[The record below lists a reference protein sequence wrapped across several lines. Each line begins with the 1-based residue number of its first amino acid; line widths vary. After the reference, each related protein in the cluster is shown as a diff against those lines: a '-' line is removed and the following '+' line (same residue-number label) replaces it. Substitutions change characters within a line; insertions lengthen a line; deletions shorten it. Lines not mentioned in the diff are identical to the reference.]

1 MTVTGIK
8 GHETS
13 LEINS
18 ALSWNNDSMLKLV
31 CLVIQ
36 GRHNKTILY
45 WWTRQCLLG
54 ALHWTFHA

>member
-1 MTVTGIK
+1 MTVRGKK

-18 ALSWNNDSMLKLV
+18 ALQWNNDLRLKLV

-45 WWTRQCLLG
+45 RWTTQWFLG
-54 ALHWTFHA
+54 ALQWTFHA

>member
-1 MTVTGIK
+1 MTVRGK
-8 GHETS
+8 KKEHETS

-18 ALSWNNDSMLKLV
+18 ALPRNLRLKLV

-36 GRHNKTILY
+36 GRHKKTILC
-45 WWTRQCLLG
+45 WWTTQCFSG